1 MGVVKLQRFNN
12 SRNNCI
18 IQHPCQR
25 VPNLSVELA
34 QKENLVLADGADKAQ
49 SASDRPQPGMHDIPG
64 LIRVKCYAPRA

>member
-1 MGVVKLQRFNN
+1 MDVVKLQRFNN

-49 SASDRPQPGMHDIPG
+49 SASDRPEPGMLCTPG
-64 LIRVKCYAPRA
+64 LIWVKCHAPRA